1 GGGAALQPDR
11 DAQGRADRGARLDQE
26 PAGALR
32 RLAHHGARRRA
43 RRPAVHARARGLC
56 RPRAAARP
64 AAPGRGRDRRPGARP
79 ARPRAGV
86 SGADLMT
93 AFWTLFMK
101 ETMRFWKVAMQTVA
115 APVLTSLLYLVIF
128 GYVFSGRV
136 QVY

>member
-1 GGGAALQPDR
+1 
-11 DAQGRADRGARLDQE
+11 
-26 PAGALR
+26 
-32 RLAHHGARRRA
+32 
-43 RRPAVHARARGLC
+43 HARARGLC

-86 SGADLMT
+86 SGAYLMT

-136 QVY
+136 QVYAGVSYASFLVPGLLMMSVLQNAFASSSSSLIQAKM